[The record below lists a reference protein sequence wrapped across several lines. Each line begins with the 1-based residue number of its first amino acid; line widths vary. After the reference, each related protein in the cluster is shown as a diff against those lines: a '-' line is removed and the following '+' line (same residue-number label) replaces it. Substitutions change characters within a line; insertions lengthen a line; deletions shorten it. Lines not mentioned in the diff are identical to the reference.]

1 MHHLHASCN
10 PYRKPQGQTPLSCFN
25 TTCDY
30 LVRLTYATSS
40 SCSYHW
46 WYHLQVTGVLNLK
59 ETNVPQ
65 GNTHL
70 FRQTWTVWRSIW
82 LSFYSIAYGKFM
94 PPKLKYDHTVR
105 FCARLVFFSLVCL
118 SLVCLTAAPAQV
130 KESFWF
136 RLLWDV
142 CVCFIQTIRMR
153 TSIDTTYFR
162 W

>member
-1 MHHLHASCN
+1 M
-10 PYRKPQGQTPLSCFN
+10 Y
-25 TTCDY
+25 
-30 LVRLTYATSS
+30 
-40 SCSYHW
+40 
-46 WYHLQVTGVLNLK
+46 LK
-59 ETNVPQ
+59 ETLICFVKHGQ
-65 GNTHL
+65 FDVAYGYL
-70 FRQTWTVWRSIW
+70 
-82 LSFYSIAYGKFM
+82 SIAYGKFM

-162 W
+162 